1 MGPIMCANCLYAH
14 QHSMIAS
21 LPNIRE
27 SSGHVVWG
35 FVAKFYTGEDLRF
48 AEEGMGVKSE
58 PQEK

>member
-1 MGPIMCANCLYAH
+1 
-14 QHSMIAS
+14 MIAS